1 LHLFRSS
8 AGKDEY
14 RTEKPARRK
23 KKF

>member
-14 RTEKPARRK
+14 RTEKPVRRK